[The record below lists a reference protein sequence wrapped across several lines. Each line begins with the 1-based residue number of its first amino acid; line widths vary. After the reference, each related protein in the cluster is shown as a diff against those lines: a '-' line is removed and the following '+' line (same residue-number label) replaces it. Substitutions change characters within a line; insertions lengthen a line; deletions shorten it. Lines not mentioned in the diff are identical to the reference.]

1 MLKTLQK
8 LLVHFS
14 FVCCTFVNN
23 QQIDLKQTEVMN
35 KFGDLIRNTR
45 EEREMLLR
53 HIAAE
58 LDVDTALVSKIERGE
73 KTAKR
78 EHVLALAQLFNIN
91 PEELI
96 ALWLADQI
104 AQVVESEDQGEKA
117 LLITKEALFNK

>member
-1 MLKTLQK
+1 
-8 LLVHFS
+8 
-14 FVCCTFVNN
+14 
-23 QQIDLKQTEVMN
+23 MN

-96 ALWLADQI
+96 ALWLADQV
-104 AQVVESEDQGEKA
+104 AHLVECEPQAEKA
-117 LLITKEALFNK
+117 IRIALNNIIGE

>member
-1 MLKTLQK
+1 MK
-8 LLVHFS
+8 
-14 FVCCTFVNN
+14 
-23 QQIDLKQTEVMN
+23 QIKVMN

-45 EEREMLLR
+45 EEKELLLR

-78 EHVLALAQLFNIN
+78 EHVLALAELFNIN

-96 ALWLADQI
+96 ALWLADQVYTLV
-104 AQVVESEDQGEKA
+104 ADEEQA
-117 LLITKEALFNK
+117 LNALKVAEQEVKYLRKK

>member
-1 MLKTLQK
+1 
-8 LLVHFS
+8 
-14 FVCCTFVNN
+14 
-23 QQIDLKQTEVMN
+23 MN
-35 KFGDLIRNTR
+35 KFGDLIRSTR

-96 ALWLADQI
+96 ALWLADQV
-104 AQVVESEDQGEKA
+104 AHLVESEEQA
-117 LLITKEALFNK
+117 LQALKIAEQEIKNNKKHNF